1 MIILRQKQY
10 TSILFKVK
18 TRLGTARNYL
28 ANKLQNRIYKH
39 SENINKALKDHEEAS
54 KLHNNKL
61 LESSKIVAKNLGAN
75 VKKDTSHSSF
85 LHKYK
90 TENGET
96 KYDIHYNPFQGAES
110 LSHEVG
116 HLINDINDNRLTR
129 KGRDNNIL
137 SKNKKSF
144 DTAIK
149 FKESIDSINKKYKKE
164 SEKRKEGK
172 RNKAIKD
179 SIVSLRNTGKL
190 DTGTGI
196 GESFRRM
203 GEGNAIVGEEL
214 SATRKALKILK
225 KNGATKDELNLAK
238 TNLGLAAKTY
248 KEGAKIHIL
257 NPIQNKIQIPS
268 RRRK

>member
-39 SENINKALKDHEEAS
+39 SENI
-54 KLHNNKL
+54 
-61 LESSKIVAKNLGAN
+61 
-75 VKKDTSHSSF
+75 
-85 LHKYK
+85 
-90 TENGET
+90 
-96 KYDIHYNPFQGAES
+96 
-110 LSHEVG
+110 
-116 HLINDINDNRLTR
+116 
-129 KGRDNNIL
+129 
-137 SKNKKSF
+137 
-144 DTAIK
+144 
-149 FKESIDSINKKYKKE
+149 
-164 SEKRKEGK
+164 
-172 RNKAIKD
+172 NKAIKD